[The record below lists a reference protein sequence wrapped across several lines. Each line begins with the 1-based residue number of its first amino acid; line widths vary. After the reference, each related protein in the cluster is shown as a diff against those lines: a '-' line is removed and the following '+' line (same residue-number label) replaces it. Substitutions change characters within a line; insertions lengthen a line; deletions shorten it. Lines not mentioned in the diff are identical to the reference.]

1 MSARRI
7 VRQRLIQENEFPNIP
22 SDWDVERMRFLFQE
36 SKERNGKNSVGQML
50 SVSEYRGV
58 IPRDYANEDQKRT
71 EEELENYKV
80 VRPGQLAVNSMW
92 LNHLGLGV
100 SDHLGHV
107 SPAYNVYQ
115 ISDRLDRRFVHHLM
129 RSNYYLKIY
138 LRYLY
143 GIRPNSF
150 QIKSNDWASIPIIVP
165 DLSTQRAIAD
175 YLDRETA
182 RIDLLIE
189 QKQRL
194 VELLGEKRSAIIT
207 TAVTGNA
214 QNSNRFAVEGG
225 DGVSERQHLG
235 WTKKRI
241 KHHLLGFFGGGT
253 PSKDNE
259 AFWTNGTVPWVS
271 PKDMKQKKISSS
283 EDYITAEAV
292 INSAANMV
300 PINSVLMVV
309 RSGILKHSIPTA
321 INTESVSLNQDMKA
335 FRFLKSMLPEFF
347 LYWIDGQQKQL
358 LQDWVQVGATVENIN
373 TRVMLNSEISVPDLP
388 TQRTI
393 ADFLDCET
401 TRIDHIREK
410 TRVSIDRLRE
420 YRSSLITAAVT
431 GQIDVSK
438 WVKAGN
444 AERRLDAAQATVSV

>member
-1 MSARRI
+1 
-7 VRQRLIQENEFPNIP
+7 
-22 SDWDVERMRFLFQE
+22 
-36 SKERNGKNSVGQML
+36 
-50 SVSEYRGV
+50 
-58 IPRDYANEDQKRT
+58 
-71 EEELENYKV
+71 
-80 VRPGQLAVNSMW
+80 
-92 LNHLGLGV
+92 
-100 SDHLGHV
+100 
-107 SPAYNVYQ
+107 
-115 ISDRLDRRFVHHLM
+115 
-129 RSNYYLKIY
+129 
-138 LRYLY
+138 
-143 GIRPNSF
+143 
-150 QIKSNDWASIPIIVP
+150 
-165 DLSTQRAIAD
+165 
-175 YLDRETA
+175 
-182 RIDLLIE
+182 
-189 QKQRL
+189 
-194 VELLGEKRSAIIT
+194 
-207 TAVTGNA
+207 
-214 QNSNRFAVEGG
+214 
-225 DGVSERQHLG
+225 
-235 WTKKRI
+235 
-241 KHHLLGFFGGGT
+241 
-253 PSKDNE
+253 
-259 AFWTNGTVPWVS
+259 
-271 PKDMKQKKISSS
+271 
-283 EDYITAEAV
+283 
-292 INSAANMV
+292 
-300 PINSVLMVV
+300 MVV